1 MQCFP
6 QRLPEGSSPFPCSY
20 HLQRLRFTLPSR
32 LRLRR
37 GRMSPSTYCP
47 LATGKW
53 IYGWVGWLPGS
64 PFPLGNHQS
73 DTRHIDPFC
82 RGEGSQCV
90 LHFPGLP
97 IVQSFSR
104 ESQKLGEGGSGSQ
117 GQEVG
122 VLYLQLLI
130 LQLFYS
136 MILLIK
142 LPWIIT
148 NTISLKQ
155 IY

>member
-1 MQCFP
+1 M
-6 QRLPEGSSPFPCSY
+6 
-20 HLQRLRFTLPSR
+20 
-32 LRLRR
+32 
-37 GRMSPSTYCP
+37 
-47 LATGKW
+47 
-53 IYGWVGWLPGS
+53 
-64 PFPLGNHQS
+64 
-73 DTRHIDPFC
+73 
-82 RGEGSQCV
+82 

-142 LPWIIT
+142 LP
-148 NTISLKQ
+148 
-155 IY
+155 